1 MVELPV
7 FTQLWSVG
15 QSAEVWQAS
24 WHLPMVHTS
33 GELQS
38 LLRMHVP
45 PTSIFFVPLQPA
57 ASQAKATVKP
67 RMRDAD
73 ISILQ
78 FCFAHRKNQ
87 EL

>member
-1 MVELPV
+1 
-7 FTQLWSVG
+7 
-15 QSAEVWQAS
+15 
-24 WHLPMVHTS
+24 MVHTKDP
-33 GELQS
+33 LQS

-45 PTSIFFVPLQPA
+45 PTSIFFAPLHPA
-57 ASQAKATVKP
+57 ARQAETTTKP

-87 EL
+87 AL